1 MKKTEK
7 GNYGYIKYEK
17 AKRTLITAIMFA
29 IPLIIFFT
37 GLQQTGTRKN
47 LFTLVAILGILPA
60 AKVAVGWI
68 MMMMQKSGDKNA
80 VEETE
85 KRVGELTRAYEL
97 VVSAYEG
104 TMPLDALVICGDQV
118 VCYSSHGQKDKFE
131 FMEKHMAKILNA
143 NRYYSTKVK
152 IFSELKPYMDRVERL
167 AHAPEKYREGIKF
180 IPDENYPELSRE
192 ELMKRVLMAISL

>member
-17 AKRTLITAIMFA
+17 AKRTLITAVMFA

-37 GLQQTGTRKN
+37 GLGQTGTRKN

-60 AKVAVGWI
+60 AKVAVSWI

-80 VEETE
+80 LEETE
-85 KRVGELTRAYEL
+85 KRCGELTRAYEL
-97 VVSAYEG
+97 VISAYEG
-104 TMPLDALVICGDQV
+104 CGDQV

-143 NRYYSTKVK
+143 NHYYSTKVK
-152 IFSELKPYMDRVERL
+152 IFPELKPYLDRVDQL

-180 IPDENYPELSRE
+180 TPDENYPELSRE
-192 ELMKRVLMAISL
+192 ELMKQVLTAISL

>member
-17 AKRTLITAIMFA
+17 AKRTFITAIMFA

-37 GLQQTGTRKN
+37 GLRQTGTRKN

-60 AKVAVGWI
+60 AKVAVSWI

-80 VEETE
+80 LEETE
-85 KRVGELTRAYEL
+85 KRCGELTRAYEL
-97 VVSAYEG
+97 VISAYEG

-118 VCYSSHGQKDKFE
+118 VCYSRHGKKDKFE
-131 FMEKHMAKILNA
+131 FMEKHMAKILTQITITPP
-143 NRYYSTKVK
+143 R
-152 IFSELKPYMDRVERL
+152 
-167 AHAPEKYREGIKF
+167 
-180 IPDENYPELSRE
+180 
-192 ELMKRVLMAISL
+192 